1 MDTSRDTSKLFPIL
15 RNLEIG
21 TNQVH
26 SILIHNN
33 PFADRPVSTRQIQRV
48 LDVALEMLNPIV
60 VTLAVSPT
68 QLATLMMSE
77 CRLTDAW
84 AFQIPFQVLRLQTD
98 ERESDLAPSRQHPHP
113 SQDDIKEAN
122 LIQENNKDIWM
133 ELGAYLEEF
142 ADRIENDW
150 SSLPLSTVDFLD
162 YRNDTLK
169 GLDKMIDEAAHDKM
183 VSWTRSGECSWIKNA
198 NNSGSS
204 TETTTPEMLLL
215 PSLLFLAA
223 LLNAHPQNPSP
234 PDPETLPPSNLLPA
248 TAYQNTSLPT
258 LPPIGAVTCFAD
270 GQGIPAYPTSISS
283 CRPTLRSITQ
293 YPSYRSRQTF
303 FIGPTRRY
311 PKLPSEPPYHI
322 TEPSD
327 SCKIDVYSSK
337 DQVTALFSFQDVRN
351 MATEILQHCEDYGTG
366 KGGVSR
372 IGQMAEKQ
380 QSEFW
385 MVAVRGK
392 EPAASVSAV
401 GVGGGVDVA

>member
-1 MDTSRDTSKLFPIL
+1 MERLPQEILDHIVSYLDSEPPSERHLFDRPSSRFFYSDLLPLKWISLTSRRFRKPAAKLLFKHLIMDTSRDTSKLFPIL

-98 ERESDLAPSRQHPHP
+98 ERESYVRQTPSHLMQGRPCHQVTFNEGSTVPIYSTYEYFHRQMPSWMIDPLFFRGCLCQLTVFEFIAVFPHTNLDRLNILSCMTSLRIFRVQLAPSRPHPNP
-113 SQDDIKEAN
+113 SQDDIKEAH

-133 ELGAYLEEF
+133 ELGAFLEALAE
-142 ADRIENDW
+142 RIENDW

-183 VSWTRSGECSWIKNA
+183 VSWTRGGECSWIKNT
-198 NNSGSS
+198 NNSGPS
-204 TETTTPEMLLL
+204 TE
-215 PSLLFLAA
+215 
-223 LLNAHPQNPSP
+223 
-234 PDPETLPPSNLLPA
+234 
-248 TAYQNTSLPT
+248 
-258 LPPIGAVTCFAD
+258 
-270 GQGIPAYPTSISS
+270 
-283 CRPTLRSITQ
+283 
-293 YPSYRSRQTF
+293 
-303 FIGPTRRY
+303 
-311 PKLPSEPPYHI
+311 
-322 TEPSD
+322 
-327 SCKIDVYSSK
+327 
-337 DQVTALFSFQDVRN
+337 
-351 MATEILQHCEDYGTG
+351 
-366 KGGVSR
+366 
-372 IGQMAEKQ
+372 
-380 QSEFW
+380 
-385 MVAVRGK
+385 
-392 EPAASVSAV
+392 SAQ
-401 GVGGGVDVA
+401 A